1 MKKIVLLALAA
12 STAAVA
18 TPAAAQVT
26 GSVQVTGNVSP
37 RCSVVPAGTSD
48 STFTRTIPLGSLDEA
63 DGTLKAG
70 LESSSSLT
78 PAGSVVST
86 RVVCNSASATIS
98 VGAGTLST
106 TATADG
112 TDYSNDINYTA
123 ELEVNTTAG
132 LRYANYNT
140 LTPNA
145 ANHTKTVGR
154 LAAGS
159 ANNVKVRAYAL
170 AAEGGVNSLLVAG
183 DYTSTIS
190 VSISPVAAVVT
201 P

>member
-12 STAAVA
+12 STVAVA
-18 TPAAAQVT
+18 TPASAQVT
-26 GSVQVTGNVSP
+26 GTVQVTGNVAA

-48 STFTRTIPLGSLDEA
+48 STFTGTIPLGALDEA

-70 LESSSSLT
+70 LEGSSSVA
-78 PAGSVVST
+78 PAGTVVST

-106 TATADG
+106 STAADTG
-112 TDYSNDINYTA
+112 YSNDINYTA
-123 ELEVNTTAG
+123 ELEVNTTSG
-132 LRYANYNT
+132 LQYANYNT
-140 LTPNA
+140 LTPVA

-170 AAEGGVNSLLVAG
+170 AAEGGINSLLVAG
-183 DYTSTIS
+183 DYTSTIN
-190 VSISPVAAVVT
+190 VTIGPVAAVVL